1 MQEVGNTFRSFRPS
15 LAGMSAGTVA
25 AFWGVSVMFAM
36 TPGAD
41 WAYAISAGLRHRRVS
56 PAVLGMLTGHLAVTV
71 LVALGLAAVMAS
83 RPGLLDALT
92 LAGVVYLVWLG
103 LSMLRTSAAAVAEGR
118 AEDSGSWS
126 REAITGFGVS
136 GLNPKVLLLLLA
148 LLPQFTDTG
157 SAWPIWGQVLA
168 LGLLHV
174 AGSFVVYMGV
184 GTGARLVLR
193 TRPAVALWVTRG
205 SGAVLLGVAA
215 FLLHGQL
222 AS

>member
-157 SAWPIWGQVLA
+157 SAWPIGGQVLA

>member
-1 MQEVGNTFRSFRPS
+1 
-15 LAGMSAGTVA
+15 MSAGTVA

-56 PAVLGMLTGHLAVTV
+56 PAVVGMLTGHFAVTV

-92 LAGVVYLVWLG
+92 VAGVVYLVWLG
-103 LSMLRTSAAAVAEGR
+103 VSMLRTPAAAVTEGE
-118 AEDSGSWS
+118 ADASGSWL
-126 REAITGFGVS
+126 REALTGFGVS

-157 SAWPIWGQVLA
+157 SSWPIWLQVIA
-168 LGLLHV
+168 LGLLHI

-193 TRPAVALWVTRG
+193 TRPAVAMLVTRL
-205 SGAVLLGVAA
+205 SGGVLLAVAA
-215 FLLHGQL
+215 YLLVGQL
-222 AS
+222 TS

>member
-1 MQEVGNTFRSFRPS
+1 
-15 LAGMSAGTVA
+15 MSAGTVA
-25 AFWGVSVMFAM
+25 AFWGVSLMFAM

-56 PAVLGMLTGHLAVTV
+56 PAVVGMLSGHFVVTV

-83 RPGLLDALT
+83 SPGLFDVLT
-92 LAGVVYLVWLG
+92 LAGVCYLVWLG
-103 LSMLRTSAAAVAEGR
+103 VSMLRTSAAAVTEGR
-118 AEDSGSWS
+118 ADNSGSWV
-126 REAITGFGVS
+126 REALTGLGIS

-157 SAWPIWGQVLA
+157 SSWPIWGQVLG
-168 LGLLHV
+168 LGLLHI

-184 GTGARLVLR
+184 GTGARLLLR
-193 TRPAVALWVTRG
+193 TRPGAALLVTRLSGGVLLAVAG
-205 SGAVLLGVAA
+205 

-222 AS
+222 TS